1 MNRLFIFLFVLFSA
15 PVLVAQT
22 DSLKTRT
29 LEPAAIQ
36 ADFKYLRRLLEETHP
51 GLYRYT
57 PKAQMQAKMDSV
69 AGLLAQPMAFY
80 TYYKL
85 LAALIADVRCAHTYT
100 VPKKDIENFWLKEIQ
115 TLPFEMHQI
124 GNRAYIIIN
133 GTTDTFIKPGFEL
146 LAIDGQPMDTLMQH
160 MERHIWA
167 DGYNQTA
174 KTNQITGFKFGL
186 FHYLF
191 VARPDT
197 FSLTLR
203 NLENR
208 IVPVKVP
215 ALPMSV
221 AYKQLYKNPVN
232 KPILDLYMPRNKKDR
247 KKPWRL
253 EILDESHTALLR
265 IKGFDGGKNNEE
277 AAKKM
282 RAFMNGCVKKL
293 EKQKSKNLIVDLR
306 GNNGGWDSQGVELST
321 FLMKDTAK
329 YRYYQRQHS
338 VTDSS
343 EFLKFSDLSPE
354 DRKNVKN
361 ELQRESDG
369 TFTLKIAEGSDWQR
383 PKPNRFTG
391 NVYFLVNGG
400 SVSTTSEFTAI
411 MHTHKAG
418 VFIGDET
425 GGAYEGGNGGSFVRL
440 ELPNSK
446 IHVGTPLGY
455 YQLAVAEL
463 KQKGRGTMPDYYVP
477 HNIKD
482 LLKGTDTQLNFAL
495 DLIRKQAAFPK

>member
-1 MNRLFIFLFVLFSA
+1 M
-15 PVLVAQT
+15 
-22 DSLKTRT
+22 
-29 LEPAAIQ
+29 Q

-57 PKAQMQAKMDSV
+57 PKAQMQAKMDNV
-69 AGLLAQPMAFY
+69 AGLLTQPMAFY
-80 TYYKL
+80 AYYKL

-100 VPKKDIENFWLKEIQ
+100 VPKKDVENFWLKEIQ
-115 TLPFEMHQI
+115 TLPFGIYPIE
-124 GNRAYIIIN
+124 NRAYALVN
-133 GTTDTFIKPGFEL
+133 GTMDTTIKPGFEL
-146 LAIDGQPMDTLMQH
+146 LTVNGQPIEMVMNQ
-160 MERHIWA
+160 MRRHLWA

-174 KTNQITGFKFGL
+174 KTSQFRSLRFGL
-186 FHYLF
+186 FYYLF
-191 VARPDT
+191 VAQPDT
-197 FSLTLR
+197 FNLLFRTL
-203 NLENR
+203 EGKT
-208 IVPVKVP
+208 VQVKT
-215 ALPMSV
+215 AATSFFKFNT
-221 AYKQLYKNPVN
+221 YKQLTGNPVN
-232 KPILDLYMPRNKKDR
+232 RDIISIYQPKERKDT

-253 EILDESHTALLR
+253 EILDKPRTALLR
-265 IKGFDGGKNNEE
+265 IKGFDGGRNNEE

-282 RAFMNGCVKKL
+282 REFMNGCMKKL

-306 GNNGGWDSQGVELST
+306 DNNGGWDSQGVELST

-369 TFTLKIAEGSDWQR
+369 TFTLKIAEGSDWHR
-383 PKPNRFTG
+383 AKPNRFVG

-411 MHTHKAG
+411 MHTYKAG

-477 HNIKD
+477 HSIKD
-482 LLKGTDTQLNFAL
+482 LLTGTDTQLNFAL